1 MDNKK
6 TIKRTEVER
15 DDKRVEQVVKNDDL
29 SPIVCKS
36 PQPRTLFFEESNYT
50 LSSLLSDK
58 VGSKR
63 TQNFTPRQNLKRV
76 KILCSISSFK
86 EGDNFAY
93 KGLES
98 TPMSTSHLKVRKNLM
113 QQFGDIMVPDY
124 QESANIGPETT
135 VNFLEQNESNL
146 LEFFLSELGYDHK
159 TPSDVYQK
167 SIFNLRLSAN
177 MPVFVCG
184 EVKFI
189 NELHEFQP
197 TLVLAR
203 KMVEKFQDDNFIRD
217 YRLEVSNE
225 YKFEFIVPL
234 KIS

>member
-1 MDNKK
+1 
-6 TIKRTEVER
+6 
-15 DDKRVEQVVKNDDL
+15 
-29 SPIVCKS
+29 
-36 PQPRTLFFEESNYT
+36 
-50 LSSLLSDK
+50 
-58 VGSKR
+58 
-63 TQNFTPRQNLKRV
+63 
-76 KILCSISSFK
+76 
-86 EGDNFAY
+86 
-93 KGLES
+93 
-98 TPMSTSHLKVRKNLM
+98 
-113 QQFGDIMVPDY
+113 
-124 QESANIGPETT
+124 
-135 VNFLEQNESNL
+135 
-146 LEFFLSELGYDHK
+146 
-159 TPSDVYQK
+159 
-167 SIFNLRLSAN
+167 